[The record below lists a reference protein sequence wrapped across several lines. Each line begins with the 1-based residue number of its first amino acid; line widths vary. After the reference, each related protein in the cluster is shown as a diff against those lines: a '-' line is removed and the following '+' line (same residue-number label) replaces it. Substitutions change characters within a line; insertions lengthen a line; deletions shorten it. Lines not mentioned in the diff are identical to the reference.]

1 MSGFIPQEI
10 INQVIEQTDIVPVV
24 EQYVKLSKK
33 SSANYFGLCP
43 FHSETNA
50 SFSVSPGKQIY
61 YCFSCQKGGNV
72 IKFLQDI
79 ENITFPEAVRMLAQ
93 RLNLEIP
100 VGDSKQYQENQTER
114 KIQQNLH
121 LEAVRFFYRNLESN
135 AGKPIKEYMRK
146 RGFSAET
153 LKKFGIGYADPEWN
167 SLANYLTEKGFTEEQ
182 MLASGIIRKSS
193 RNTLIDLFRDRVM
206 IPIFPSHGR
215 YVIGFGGRAIKDDN
229 EPKYINSPETIL
241 YHKSKNLFAMNL
253 VRKLRP
259 IPETLIISEGYMDVM
274 ALHQAGFPNTVASL
288 GTALTEEQ
296 ARLIDRYAKKI
307 VIAYDSDQAG
317 INATIRAIEIFEKFN
332 LEIKVLDF
340 GDFKDPDNYIIQNGK
355 ARFEALVNEAIS
367 ALDFQINLFRINSRD
382 SSGELDLNRYTA
394 QVAELL
400 AKLDSA
406 IMIEVYAKRLAD
418 EINVSSDTILFDI
431 NRVQQQNEQKQKQT
445 LSQRAV
451 SGDDQIK
458 PELKGHKIKQRSQ
471 AEEKKYI
478 GYQWLLLAL
487 LSNSPDLFSSIDNR
501 FVPDLFSSDVLK
513 ELAER
518 LRSSVI
524 NQQISIQTLVSWT
537 EELNEQDTSTD
548 YNKQLLPIL
557 MALDDDQIRTD
568 QDLLLDVLGKLEYY
582 TAQNKQSEILML
594 LQDKEI
600 NNKQREQLLK
610 ELSEINKKISLQ
622 K

>member
-1 MSGFIPQEI
+1 M
-10 INQVIEQTDIVPVV
+10 
-24 EQYVKLSKK
+24 
-33 SSANYFGLCP
+33 
-43 FHSETNA
+43 
-50 SFSVSPGKQIY
+50 
-61 YCFSCQKGGNV
+61 
-72 IKFLQDI
+72 
-79 ENITFPEAVRMLAQ
+79 
-93 RLNLEIP
+93 
-100 VGDSKQYQENQTER
+100 
-114 KIQQNLH
+114 
-121 LEAVRFFYRNLESN
+121 
-135 AGKPIKEYMRK
+135 
-146 RGFSAET
+146 
-153 LKKFGIGYADPEWN
+153 
-167 SLANYLTEKGFTEEQ
+167 
-182 MLASGIIRKSS
+182 
-193 RNTLIDLFRDRVM
+193 
-206 IPIFPSHGR
+206 
-215 YVIGFGGRAIKDDN
+215 
-229 EPKYINSPETIL
+229 
-241 YHKSKNLFAMNL
+241 
-253 VRKLRP
+253 
-259 IPETLIISEGYMDVM
+259 
-274 ALHQAGFPNTVASL
+274 

-406 IMIEVYAKRLAD
+406 MMIEVYAKRLAD

>member
-1 MSGFIPQEI
+1 
-10 INQVIEQTDIVPVV
+10 
-24 EQYVKLSKK
+24 
-33 SSANYFGLCP
+33 
-43 FHSETNA
+43 
-50 SFSVSPGKQIY
+50 
-61 YCFSCQKGGNV
+61 
-72 IKFLQDI
+72 
-79 ENITFPEAVRMLAQ
+79 
-93 RLNLEIP
+93 
-100 VGDSKQYQENQTER
+100 
-114 KIQQNLH
+114 
-121 LEAVRFFYRNLESN
+121 
-135 AGKPIKEYMRK
+135 
-146 RGFSAET
+146 
-153 LKKFGIGYADPEWN
+153 
-167 SLANYLTEKGFTEEQ
+167 

-471 AEEKKYI
+471 AEEK
-478 GYQWLLLAL
+478 
-487 LSNSPDLFSSIDNR
+487 SI
-501 FVPDLFSSDVLK
+501 
-513 ELAER
+513 
-518 LRSSVI
+518 
-524 NQQISIQTLVSWT
+524 
-537 EELNEQDTSTD
+537 
-548 YNKQLLPIL
+548 
-557 MALDDDQIRTD
+557 
-568 QDLLLDVLGKLEYY
+568 
-582 TAQNKQSEILML
+582 
-594 LQDKEI
+594 
-600 NNKQREQLLK
+600 
-610 ELSEINKKISLQ
+610 
-622 K
+622 